1 MEKITQRLIFPELFE
16 KPIHYQFDEP
26 HSSSDGGALLLKAA
40 DQKLQLTA
48 ALAACLVDG
57 RQSAKVKHSLEDLLR
72 QRIYGLASGYADT
85 NDAARLAHDPIFKL
99 LLDRSPITGAELSSQ
114 PTLSRFENSIGSKE
128 NYRLAL
134 ALARSV
140 IARQQKRLRGK
151 VRHVTID
158 LDPTD
163 DPTHGQQQFTF
174 FNAHYDT
181 YCYLP
186 LLGFLSFN
194 DEPEQY
200 LVTALLQ
207 PGKATGKDGVV
218 VGLLERLVSLVR
230 AAFPRATIKLRLDG
244 GFACP
249 QMFDYLDSVPRLE
262 YVCGLAKN
270 AVLAR
275 KAEPLLVTARKLA
288 QQTNKLAQQTKKSA
302 RVFGECRYQAKS
314 WEQPRRVI
322 IKAEIVYN
330 LRGEPKDNPRFV
342 VTNQRQTPKFIYKKA
357 YCSRGEIENRI
368 KELHHGLELDR
379 TSCPRFW
386 ANQFRVLLTAA
397 AYALMQEIRRQAR
410 RTTLARAQVSTL
422 REHLFKLSARIEE
435 SVRRIVVHLPQ
446 SFAYAHEWTRIARQL
461 GAAPS

>member
-1 MEKITQRLIFPELFE
+1 MAKITQRLIFPELFK
-16 KPIHYQFDEP
+16 KPIHCQFDEP

-40 DQKLQLTA
+40 DQKLQLTS
-48 ALAACLVDG
+48 ALAACLVDS
-57 RQSAKVKHSLEDLLR
+57 RQAAKVKHSLEDLLR
-72 QRIYGLASGYADT
+72 QRIYGLASGYADA

-99 LLDRSPITGAELSSQ
+99 LLDRSPVAGPELSSQ
-114 PTLSRFENSIGSKE
+114 PTLSRFENSIGARQ
-128 NYRLAL
+128 NYRLGL
-134 ALARSV
+134 ALASSV

-151 VRHVTID
+151 VRHITID

-200 LVTALLQ
+200 LVTALLR
-207 PGKATGKDGVV
+207 PGNATEKTGVV
-218 VGLLERLVSLVR
+218 VGLLARLVSLVR
-230 AAFPRATIKLRLDG
+230 AAFPKATIKLRLDG

-249 QMFDYLDSVPRLE
+249 QMFDYLDSVPRLG

-270 AVLAR
+270 AVLGR
-275 KAEPLLVTARKLA
+275 KAEPLLVAARKLA
-288 QQTNKLAQQTKKSA
+288 QQTNQSAQ
-302 RVFGECRYQAKS
+302 VFGECRYQAQS
-314 WEQPRRVI
+314 WARPRRVV
-322 IKAEIVYN
+322 IKAEVVCN
-330 LRGEPKDNPRFV
+330 SRGEPKDNPRFV
-342 VTNQRQTPKFIYKKA
+342 VTNQPQTPKFIYKKA

-368 KELHHGLELDR
+368 KELQLGMELDR
-379 TSCPRFW
+379 TGCPRFW

-397 AYALMQEIRRQAR
+397 AYALMQEIRRHAS

-422 REHLFKLSARIEE
+422 RDHLLKLSARIEA

-446 SFAYAHEWTRIARQL
+446 SFAYLKEWTRIARRL
-461 GAAPS
+461 GAAPT

>member
-1 MEKITQRLIFPELFE
+1 MQKITQCLIFPELFE

-40 DQKLQLTA
+40 DQKLQLST
-48 ALAACLVDG
+48 ALAACLVEG
-57 RQSAKVKHSLEDLLR
+57 RQAAKIKHSIEDLLR
-72 QRIYGLASGYADT
+72 QRIYGLASGYADA

-114 PTLSRFENSIGSKE
+114 PTLSRFENSVGARQ
-128 NYRLAL
+128 NYRLGL
-134 ALARSV
+134 ALATAV
-140 IARQQKRLRGK
+140 IKRQQKRLRGK

-181 YCYLP
+181 HCYLP

-200 LVTALLQ
+200 LVTALLR
-207 PGKATGKDGVV
+207 PGNASEKTGLV
-218 VGLLERLVSLVR
+218 VGLLQRLVDLVR
-230 AAFPRATIKLRLDG
+230 ASFPKATIKLRLDG
-244 GFACP
+244 GFTGPLMLA
-249 QMFDYLDSVPRLE
+249 YLDSVPRLE
-262 YVCGLAKN
+262 YVCGMPKN
-270 AVLAR
+270 AVLERA
-275 KAEPLLVTARKLA
+275 AEPLLVVARQLA
-288 QQTNKLAQQTKKSA
+288 QLTNQSAQ
-302 RVFGECRYQAKS
+302 VFGECRYQARS
-314 WEQPRRVI
+314 WERSRRVI
-322 IKAEIVYN
+322 IKAEIVFN
-330 LRGEPKDNPRFV
+330 QRDEPKDNPRFV
-342 VTNQRQTPKFIYKKA
+342 VTNQHQTPKFIYKKA

-397 AYALMQEIRRQAR
+397 AYALLQEIRRQAK
-410 RTTLARAQVSTL
+410 RTTLARAQVNTL
-422 REHLFKLSARIEE
+422 RERLLKLSARIEE
-435 SVRRIVVHLPQ
+435 SVRRIVVHLPNT
-446 SFAYAHEWTRIARQL
+446 FPYAREWNSIARQL
-461 GAAPS
+461 GAAPT

>member
-1 MEKITQRLIFPELFE
+1 MAKITQRLIFPELYD

-26 HSSSDGGALLLKAA
+26 HSSSDGGAFLLKAA
-40 DQKLQLTA
+40 DQKLQLTT

-57 RQSAKVKHSLEDLLR
+57 RQAAKIKHSLEDLLR
-72 QRIYGLASGYADT
+72 QRIYGLASGYADA
-85 NDAARLAHDPIFKL
+85 NDAARLVHDPIFKL
-99 LLDRSPITGAELSSQ
+99 LLDRSPVVGPELSSQ
-114 PTLSRFENSIGSKE
+114 PTLSRFENSIGAKE
-128 NYRLAL
+128 NYRLARAL
-134 ALARSV
+134 ALSV

-151 VRHVTID
+151 VRQITID
-158 LDPTD
+158 LDSTE
-163 DPTHGQQQFTF
+163 DPTHGQQQLTF
-174 FNAHYDT
+174 FNAHYDS

-200 LVTALLQ
+200 LVTALLR
-207 PGKATGKDGVV
+207 PSNLTEKTGDV
-218 VGLLERLVSLVR
+218 VGLLARLVSLVR
-230 AAFPRATIKLRLDG
+230 AAFPHAPLKLRLDG

-249 QMFDYLDSVPRLE
+249 EMLDYLDGVPRLE
-262 YVCGLAKN
+262 YVCGLSKN

-275 KAEPLLVTARKLA
+275 HAEPLLVQARKLD
-288 QQTNKLAQQTKKSA
+288 QQSENGT
-302 RVFGECRYQAKS
+302 RVFGECRYQAQS
-314 WEQPRRVI
+314 WQRSRRVI

-330 LRGEPKDNPRFV
+330 RRGEAKDNPRFV
-342 VTNQRQTPKFIYKKA
+342 VTNQRQSPKFIYKKA

-368 KELHHGLELDR
+368 KELQHGLALDR

-397 AYALMQEIRRQAR
+397 AYALMQEIRRQAK
-410 RTTLARAQVSTL
+410 RTALARAQVTTL
-422 REHLFKLSARIEE
+422 REHLFKLSARLVE

-446 SFAYAHEWTRIARQL
+446 SFAYAAEWASIARQL